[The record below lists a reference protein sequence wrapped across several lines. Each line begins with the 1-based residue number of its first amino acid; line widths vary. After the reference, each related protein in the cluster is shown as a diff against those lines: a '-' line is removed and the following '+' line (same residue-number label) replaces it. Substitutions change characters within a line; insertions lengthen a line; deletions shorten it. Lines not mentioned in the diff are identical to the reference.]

1 MDIIEYPSRAD
12 WASLSVRALA
22 EEAAEVTEAV
32 GKIMEDVATRG
43 DDALRNYDRRFTG
56 ADVKELE
63 VTRAELDEADAAVP

>member
-22 EEAAEVTEAV
+22 EEAAEVTEASRQNH
-32 GKIMEDVATRG
+32 GRCRHTGRR
-43 DDALRNYDRRFTG
+43 ALRDCERRFTG

-63 VTRAELDEADAAVP
+63 VTRCRA